1 MIFAKGL
8 NHGVLNTNTGNDITF
23 GQSILPN
30 IAESVIVEARRTSD
44 NRVYQLPVQFVGASG
59 SNYDL
64 DQITLR
70 LIEDLRGAGTVE
82 LTLIVA
88 GQRSNMATIRIL

>member
-1 MIFAKGL
+1 MIFARGL
-8 NHGVLNTNTGNDITF
+8 NHGLLNTNSGNDITF
-23 GQSILPN
+23 GPGIFPN
-30 IAESVIVEARRTSD
+30 IAESVIVEARTSD

-59 SNYDL
+59 RSYDL

-70 LIEDLRGAGTVE
+70 LVEDLRGAGIVE